1 MYLKKS
7 LIPFIFLMIFS
18 SVTFADVSL
27 PRFFSNN
34 MVLQR
39 DMPITVFGFATVG
52 ETATVTFNG
61 QTATSTADS
70 NGQWQIKLPA
80 MVFGGPFT
88 LTVQGTSN
96 TINYTNVLI
105 GDVYL
110 CSGQSNM
117 EFRLNQEASSATEIP
132 ASTNTNIRLLTVP
145 KNFNTVAQNDI
156 PPVSWLSCDPSSSA
170 TFSAVAYYF
179 GKNLQ
184 VNLNIPIGLITS
196 AWYQTSIRSW
206 MAWDE
211 ITQID
216 PDYKKYAGQTIEQA
230 SGKTQAVYMQ
240 DVSGYAPTWPST
252 LYNGMIN
259 PLIKTGIKGVIWYQ
273 GENNANEAIKYKT
286 LFQDMISDWRKRFGY
301 DFSFMWVQ
309 LPGYGAE
316 TTSPQESQWA
326 ELRDVQNSTLSIPK
340 TAQAVITDLGDVTNI
355 HPTNKKDVGYRLAQ
369 CALKLNYGQAILG
382 SGPVLSN
389 STFNSNSITL
399 EFTNTGTGLVAKNIG
414 VLNGFTIA
422 GMDRKFYNATAT
434 IDGNN
439 VIVSCSNVPNPAIT
453 RYAWYDNPRTS
464 NLTNGDGFLAS
475 PFQRFSPNA
484 GVDQFVLNVTVP
496 LQTTI
501 CYVSGNFN
509 AWSITANQL
518 TYISTD
524 NTAGTKLFRVYL
536 PYSFVGSG
544 SFQIVAGT
552 DWSFAASNGNITA
565 VSSGMSQDV
574 IVPSF
579 KAYPYPF
586 TINVTVPVSVND
598 CYVAGGQWGWTLPTS
613 AQKMTLVSTDASTKV
628 FAISIYDKAPTH
640 SVSVKFLTGL
650 NGTNWTY
657 QQTQAANFA
666 YSGTDASCN
675 FTCDSFMAYA
685 APSTIQTINSNT
697 FSVKTIDRK
706 IIVDGKFCNV
716 TLFDLQGR
724 LIQSQKNN
732 TAYVYTNLTPGLYIL
747 RVDNYSF
754 KLIIN

>member
-7 LIPFIFLMIFS
+7 LILIISVMTFS

-27 PRFFSNN
+27 PKFFSNN

-39 DMPITVFGFATVG
+39 DMPITVFGNATVG

-61 QTATSTADS
+61 ATASATADS
-70 NGQWQIKLPA
+70 NGQWQVKLPA

-96 TINYTNVLI
+96 TISFTNVLI

-117 EFRLNQEASSATEIP
+117 EFRLNEEASSATEIP

-145 KNFNTVAQNDI
+145 KNFNTVAQTDI
-156 PPVSWLSCDPSSSA
+156 PQASWLSCSPSSSA

-184 VNLNIPIGLITS
+184 TNLNIPIGLITS

-211 ITQID
+211 ITTVD

-230 SGKTQAVYMQ
+230 SGKTQAVYLQ

-273 GENNANEAIKYKT
+273 GENNANEALKYKP

-326 ELRDVQNSTLSIPK
+326 ELRDVQNSTLVIPK

-369 CALKLNYGQAILG
+369 CALKLNYGQNTLG

-389 STFNSNSITL
+389 TTFNSNSITL
-399 EFTNTGTGLVAKNIG
+399 EFTNTGTGLVAKNTG
-414 VLNGFTIA
+414 ALTGFTIA
-422 GMDRKFYNATAT
+422 GLDRKFYNATAT
-434 IDGNN
+434 ISGNN
-439 VIVSCSNVPNPAIT
+439 VIVSSSSVPNPAIV
-453 RYAWYDNPRTS
+453 RYAWFDNPKTS
-464 NLTNGDGFLAS
+464 NLTNSDGFLAS

-509 AWSITANQL
+509 AWSITANPL

-524 NTAGTKLFRVYL
+524 NTAGTKLFRAYL

-544 SFQIVAGT
+544 IFQLVAGT

-565 VSSGMSQDV
+565 VSSGLSQDV
-574 IVPSF
+574 IVTSF

-586 TINVTVPVSVND
+586 TINVTVPTSVND
-598 CYVAGGQWGWTLPTS
+598 CYVVGGQWGWTLPTS
-613 AQKMTLVSTDASTKV
+613 AQKMTLVSTDASSKV
-628 FAISIYDKAPTH
+628 FAISIYDKVATH
-640 SVSVKFLTGL
+640 SVSVKFLAGL

-657 QQTQAANFA
+657 QQTQAANFS
-666 YSGTDASCN
+666 YTGTDVSCN
-675 FTCDSFMAYA
+675 FTCDSFLAYA
-685 APSTIQTINSNT
+685 APSAVQTINADNYSI
-697 FSVKTIDRK
+697 KTIERRIEVK
-706 IIVDGKFCNV
+706 GRYSTVS
-716 TLFDLQGR
+716 LFNLQGR
-724 LIQSQKNN
+724 LINSAKDGSSFIANYLN
-732 TAYVYTNLTPGLYIL
+732 SGLYIL
-747 RVDNYSF
+747 RIDNKSY
-754 KLIIN
+754 KQIIN

>member
-1 MYLKKS
+1 MHLKNS
-7 LIPFIFLMIFS
+7 LISFILLMFIS
-18 SVTFADVSL
+18 SVAFADVIL
-27 PRFFSNN
+27 PKFFSNN

-39 DMPITVFGFATVG
+39 DMPITVFGNAIVG

-61 QTATSTADS
+61 ATASSTTDS
-70 NGQWQIKLPA
+70 NGQWQVKLPA
-80 MVFGGPFT
+80 MVFGGPYT
-88 LTVQGTSN
+88 LTVQGASN
-96 TINYTNVLI
+96 TINFTNVLI

-117 EFRLNQEASSATEIP
+117 EFRLNQEASSASEIP
-132 ASTNTNIRLLTVP
+132 ASTNNNIRLLTVP
-145 KNFNTVAQNDI
+145 KNFNTVAQTDI
-156 PPVSWLSCDPSSSA
+156 PPVSWLSCDPTSSA

-184 VNLNIPIGLITS
+184 ANLNIPIGLITS

-211 ITQID
+211 IITVD

-230 SGKTQAVYMQ
+230 SGKTQSVYLQ

-252 LYNGMIN
+252 LYNGMIH

-273 GENNANEAIKYKT
+273 GENNANEALKYKT
-286 LFQDMISDWRKRFGY
+286 LFQDMIRDWRKRFGY

-326 ELRDVQNSTLSIPK
+326 ELRDVQNSTLSIPN

-369 CALKLNYGQAILG
+369 CTLKLNYGKNTLG
-382 SGPVLSN
+382 SGPVLTN

-399 EFTNTGTGLVAKNIG
+399 EFTNTGNGLVAKNTG

-422 GMDRKFYNATAT
+422 GMDRKFYKATAT

-439 VIVSCSNVPNPAIT
+439 VIVSSSNVPNPAIT
-453 RYAWYDNPRTS
+453 KYAWYDNPRTS
-464 NLTNGDGFLAS
+464 NLTNSDGFLSS
-475 PFQRFSPNA
+475 PFQRFSANA
-484 GVDQFVLNVTVP
+484 GVDQFVLNITVP

-509 AWSITANQL
+509 AWSITANPL

-524 NTAGTKLFRVYL
+524 NTTGTKLFRVYL

-544 SFQIVAGT
+544 IFQIVAGT

-586 TINVTVPVSVND
+586 TINATVPLPVND
-598 CYVAGGQWGWTLPTS
+598 CYIVGGTWGWTLPTS
-613 AQKMTLVSTDASTKV
+613 AQKMTLVSTDASAKI
-628 FAISIYDKAPTH
+628 FAISIYDKVASH
-640 SVSVKFLTGL
+640 SVSVKFLAGL
-650 NGTNWTY
+650 DGTNWTY
-657 QQTQAANFA
+657 QQTQVANFA
-666 YSGTDASCN
+666 YSGNDVFCN
-675 FTCDSFMAYA
+675 FICDSFVAYA
-685 APSTIQTINSNT
+685 VPSAVQIINPITYSIKT
-697 FSVKTIDRK
+697 FDRR
-706 IIVDGKFCNV
+706 IELEGKYSTVSIFNM
-716 TLFDLQGR
+716 QGR
-724 LIQSQKNN
+724 LIQSVKSN
-732 TAYVYTNLTPGLYIL
+732 TAFVSNILTPGLYIL
-747 RVDNYSF
+747 MVDNKSY
-754 KLIIN
+754 KQIIY